1 MMLLFLNFLFKIFS
15 FLSFFLLNFILVGRE
30 LQGQMVNMKGW
41 GNKGDQMRGVKDSK
55 NKFKKLILF
64 IYQSI
69 TQSINIIPQLLF
81 FCKNSLNPQKLWF
94 PNRPRKHSFKD
105 LAKYNQDN
113 FDLIKQLVK
122 FQQFSQRENNQTRKS
137 YNLSVAY
144 ILYLCKNLTDYCIPN
159 ILKIISKFKM

>member
-64 IYQSI
+64 IY
-69 TQSINIIPQLLF
+69 
-81 FCKNSLNPQKLWF
+81 
-94 PNRPRKHSFKD
+94 
-105 LAKYNQDN
+105 
-113 FDLIKQLVK
+113 
-122 FQQFSQRENNQTRKS
+122 
-137 YNLSVAY
+137 
-144 ILYLCKNLTDYCIPN
+144 
-159 ILKIISKFKM
+159 